1 MSKPKTQVINY
12 DASGVK
18 AELGARTNSA
28 LRQAS
33 SQAYTAMSTSNLVN
47 QQALQKVNEGV
58 GLLGMY
64 LQDRNAS
71 LSNQVPIDQQ
81 FLSST
86 NDLTA
91 KYAKR
96 SGSLFNND

>member
-12 DASGVK
+12 DASGEK
-18 AELGARTNSA
+18 ATLGARANSA
-28 LRQAS
+28 LRDAS
-33 SQAYTAMSTSNLVN
+33 TKAFTSMSTSNLVN
-47 QQALQKVNEGV
+47 EQALQKVNEGV

-71 LSNQVPIDQQ
+71 ISNQVPIDQK
-81 FLSST
+81 FLSGT
-86 NDLTA
+86 NDLTS

-96 SGSLFNND
+96 AGSLFS

>member
-1 MSKPKTQVINY
+1 M
-12 DASGVK
+12 G
-18 AELGARTNSA
+18 
-28 LRQAS
+28 
-33 SQAYTAMSTSNLVN
+33 TSNLVN
-47 QQALQKVNEGV
+47 EQALQKVHEGV

-71 LSNQVPIDQQ
+71 ISNQVPVNQK

-86 NDLTA
+86 NDLTS

-96 SGSLFNND
+96 AGSLFS

>member
-1 MSKPKTQVINY
+1 MSKPRVQTVSY

-18 AELGARTNSA
+18 AELGAKANQA
-28 LRQAS
+28 LRSAS
-33 SQAYTAMSTSNLVN
+33 SQAFTSMSTSNLIN

-71 LSNQVPIDQQ
+71 LSNQVPLDQS
-81 FLSST
+81 FLSQT
-86 NDLTA
+86 NDITA

-96 SGSLFNND
+96 SGSLFND